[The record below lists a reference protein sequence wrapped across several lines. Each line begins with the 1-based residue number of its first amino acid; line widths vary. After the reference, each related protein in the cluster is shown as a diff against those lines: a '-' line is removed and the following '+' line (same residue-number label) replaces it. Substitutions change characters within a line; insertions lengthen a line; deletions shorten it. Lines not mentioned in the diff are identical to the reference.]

1 MELAEKKYNKLIA
14 SRKRRLIRRRIWGFF
29 RIFFIVLF
37 LIGLIWGFNYL
48 YNSSYFKI
56 SSIIIK
62 NNSHYSSELISKEAN
77 LAVGKNIFEVD
88 KKNIEEE
95 LLKKFIWL
103 KSVTL
108 KKIFPNKVI
117 IEVIE
122 RKPFEVILAGGNYF
136 LVDNEGIILDKLD
149 EKSLKNYKDLI
160 LVRNALKYSPEI
172 GEKIAKK
179 SILSCGEIY
188 QSLDMEVKKEIKE
201 SVIEN
206 NFAEDIVFLTYSG
219 REIIFGDNDKIIEK
233 NAVLK
238 QILKQISEQNI
249 YYSMIDLRNIENPII
264 K

>member
-1 MELAEKKYNKLIA
+1 MELAEKKYNKIIA

-29 RIFFIVLF
+29 RIFFIILF
-37 LIGLIWGFNYL
+37 LIGLVWGFNYL

-56 SSIIIK
+56 SSIIIE
-62 NNSHYSSELISKEAN
+62 NNSHYSSELINKEAN

-108 KKIFPNKVI
+108 KKIFPDKVI
-117 IEVIE
+117 IDVIE
-122 RKPFEVILAGGNYF
+122 RKPFEAILAGGNYF
-136 LVDNEGIILDKLD
+136 LIDSEGIVLEKLD

-179 SILSCGEIY
+179 NILSCGEIY

-201 SVIEN
+201 SMIEN
-206 NFAEDIVFLTYSG
+206 NFTEDIVFLTYSG
-219 REIIFGDNDKIIEK
+219 KKIIFGDNDKIIEK
-233 NAVLK
+233 NAILK
-238 QILKQISEQNI
+238 QILKQLSEQNI